1 MSLQTKSQVRIKS
14 SHLLLTGDEPMLR
27 RLKPPYKIDKVT
39 GKVLPDYIDED
50 GIGHLKNRKWF
61 SHIKY
66 KGKTIDVSLD
76 ANEREIQKA
85 VMNLGLLVQDLQ
97 LGKTPNGTRKKIRL
111 LKPEK
116 TFIGDFVGIR
126 KNYIDP
132 FFGEYTPNELTLGL
146 MEEYLEFRWGK
157 DKDGNLQAKE
167 RTLKGE
173 MMVLRQLVE
182 SADGNFK
189 FHKRL
194 LADLKYVSLFKDLLP
209 PLTRAQIDLAWEQ
222 AKITRGGD
230 DYKRSFWIMVW
241 TGMEAMDICTLC
253 PKHFVNIKGQEWLIK
268 DRHKTILQK
277 QKTVIKL
284 PVLPEFKQILSEV
297 PTPIDKN
304 TPYFPKMDNKSCN
317 KAIQKYFK
325 RVKQE
330 VDGVTTYPLE
340 GYGSKYLRRHLGEL
354 ALDMGKSESWVQ
366 QALGHAFDSQITRKY
381 MRVREDSMMDVF
393 EAIGGN
399 G

>member
-1 MSLQTKSQVRIKS
+1 MNLQTLSQKRKSFAQD
-14 SHLLLTGDEPMLR
+14 LLNGDEPMLMRLLPPVKYDLDGKEIQQR
-27 RLKPPYKIDKVT
+27 RKWYANFKHKNKHVGVSLGAYEEQLKLAHMNLNDVLKDCRD
-39 GKVLPDYIDED
+39 GKV
-50 GIGHLKNRKWF
+50 
-61 SHIKY
+61 
-66 KGKTIDVSLD
+66 V
-76 ANEREIQKA
+76 
-85 VMNLGLLVQDLQ
+85 
-97 LGKTPNGTRKKIRL
+97 NGTRKKIRL
-111 LKPEK
+111 LHPQKPFE
-116 TFIGDFVGIR
+116 GDYIGIR

-146 MEEYLEFRWGK
+146 MEEYLEHRWEK
-157 DKDGNLQAKE
+157 DKDGNLQAME

-182 SADGNFK
+182 AVDENFK

-194 LADLKYVSLFKDLLP
+194 LADLKYVSLFKDLLS

-230 DYKRSFWIMVW
+230 DYKRAFWIMVW

-304 TPYFPKMDNKSCN
+304 TPYFPKMDNGSCN

>member
-1 MSLQTKSQVRIKS
+1 MSLQTKSQVRIQS
-14 SHLLLTGDEPMLR
+14 SRLLSIEDEPMLM
-27 RLKPPYKIDKVT
+27 RLKPPIKY
-39 GKVLPDYIDED
+39 GED
-50 GIGHLKNRKWF
+50 GNVIPKRRKWYANF
-61 SHIKY
+61 YHKN
-66 KGKTIDVSLD
+66 KHVGVSLS
-76 ANEREIQKA
+76 AYEEQLKLA
-85 VMNLGLLVQDLQ
+85 TMNLGKLMEDLAQ
-97 LGKTPNGTRKKIRL
+97 GRTPNGTRKKVRL
-111 LKPEK
+111 LNPEK
-116 TFIGDFVGIR
+116 PFKGDYIGIR

-146 MEEYLEFRWGK
+146 MEKYLESRWGK

-182 SADGNFK
+182 AVDENFK

-194 LADLKYVSLFKDLLP
+194 LADLKYVSLFKDLLS

-230 DYKRSFWIMVW
+230 DYKRAFWIMVW

-268 DRHKTILQK
+268 DRHKTMLQK

-284 PVLPEFKQILSEV
+284 PVLPEFKKILSEV

-304 TPYFPKMDNKSCN
+304 TPYFPKMDNGSCN

-330 VDGVTTYPLE
+330 IDGVTTYPLK

>member
-1 MSLQTKSQVRIKS
+1 VIKKIHLQTLTEKRKNFAQA
-14 SHLLLTGDEPMLR
+14 LLTGGEPMLM
-27 RLKPPYKIDKVT
+27 RLKPPIKFDSDGKEIKERRKWYANFKYKNKHIGVSLGAYEEQIQLAHINLSDVLKDCRA
-39 GKVLPDYIDED
+39 GKV
-50 GIGHLKNRKWF
+50 
-61 SHIKY
+61 
-66 KGKTIDVSLD
+66 V
-76 ANEREIQKA
+76 
-85 VMNLGLLVQDLQ
+85 
-97 LGKTPNGTRKKIRL
+97 NGTRKKIRL
-111 LKPEK
+111 LNPQKPFK
-116 TFIGDFVGIR
+116 GDYIGIR

-146 MEEYLEFRWGK
+146 MEEYLEHRWEK
-157 DKDGNLQAKE
+157 DKDGNLQAME

-182 SADGNFK
+182 AVDENFN

-194 LADLKYVSLFKDLLP
+194 LADLKYVSLFTDLLP
-209 PLTRAQIDLAWEQ
+209 PLTRAQIDMAWEQ
-222 AKITRGGD
+222 AKITRGGA
-230 DYKRSFWIMVW
+230 DYKRAFWIMVW

-268 DRHKTILQK
+268 DRHKTMLQK
-277 QKTVIKL
+277 KKTVMKI
-284 PVLPEFKQILSEV
+284 PVLPAFKQILSEV

-304 TPYFPKMDNKSCN
+304 TPYFPNMNNKNCN
-317 KAIQKYFK
+317 RAIEKYFK

-330 VDGVTTYPLE
+330 VDGITTYPLK

-366 QALGHAFDSQITRKY
+366 QVLGHAFDSQITKKY
-381 MRVREDSMMDVF
+381 MRPREDTVMDVF
-393 EAIGGN
+393 EAIGGI